1 MVARAAQE
9 TESTSAELEAPSLY
23 SEDEIKGLTSF
34 GDAVALANEKGGITD
49 GKDLGIGLEVVEKE
63 QLVGV
68 EMILLE
74 WRFNTGDFGPFVSV
88 TAMTKDNRK
97 LVFNDGSTGIYAQLT
112 EITDEAGKHG
122 NIYLRKGLRKSNY
135 DNPQGEGKST
145 TYYLAI

>member
-74 WRFNTGDFGPFVSV
+74 WRFNSGDFGPFVSV

-97 LVFNDGSTGIYAQLT
+97 LVFNDGSTGIFSQLE
-112 EITDEAGKHG
+112 EIADTGKTG
-122 NIYLRKGLRKSNY
+122 NIYLRKGLRKSTY